1 MPMIIEIAIGMG
13 TGLVSGLVL
22 GYAVYYFTN
31 KREEK
36 RRVFQFWENFLYK
49 ALGECEIYIP
59 IEEIREKG
67 EIGGKGTT
75 WDKAI
80 TAI

>member
-1 MPMIIEIAIGMG
+1 MIIEIAIGMG

-49 ALGECEIYIP
+49 ASIFCSF
-59 IEEIREKG
+59 
-67 EIGGKGTT
+67 
-75 WDKAI
+75 
-80 TAI
+80 